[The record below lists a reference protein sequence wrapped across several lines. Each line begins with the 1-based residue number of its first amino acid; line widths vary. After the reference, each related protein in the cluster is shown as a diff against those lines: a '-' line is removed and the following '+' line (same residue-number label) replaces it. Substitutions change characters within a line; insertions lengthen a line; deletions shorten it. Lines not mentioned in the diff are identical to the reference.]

1 MAPGKTFM
9 FDNVLGQEQVVARLK
24 QDVRTDSLPSSLL
37 LYGDRFTG
45 KQTAALELA
54 RVLLCEEGSAAWN
67 CGCPSC
73 GMNRRLQHPGMVL
86 IGPHQFTDEIEAC
99 ADVYLRQQRKAGAYL
114 FIRALEKCVRR
125 FDPNAF
131 EGSDS
136 KEKKVRD
143 LISAIEEGLRIFDPD
158 SVKPEEVV
166 LRKEVEK
173 TVEKAAALAEEYP
186 KDNIPIAAV
195 RNISGWVHTTG
206 ASNRK
211 VIIIENC
218 ERMVDGSRNAL
229 LKILEEPPKGVYFIC
244 ITTRKGLIIPTILS
258 RLRQYH
264 FPKRTA
270 EEEKSVLS
278 NIFGE
283 TTGEYADLESFF
295 LAWQHIKTD
304 DLRASASQF
313 IQCIESG
320 ELEYFPVLRQIAD
333 TVKDKNSAFYFFR
346 FLTDLLRE
354 EYRGGPEIP
363 PEKTARGEEWNRE
376 IQQCLTG
383 INLYNQKPPL
393 KIEELFFTMRR
404 DT

>member
-1 MAPGKTFM
+1 M
-9 FDNVLGQEQVVARLK
+9 FENVLGQENVVAQLK
-24 QDVRTDSLPSSLL
+24 QDISGDSLPTSLL

-54 RVLLCEEGSAAWN
+54 RVLLCEAGSAEWN

-73 GMNRRLQHPGMVL
+73 GLNRRLQHTGMVL
-86 IGPHQFTDEIEAC
+86 VGPHRFTDEIKAC

-158 SVKPEEVV
+158 SPKPEEEV

-173 TVEKAAALAEEYP
+173 TVEKTAALAEEYP

-195 RNISGWVHTTG
+195 RNISSWVHTTG

-218 ERMVDGSRNAL
+218 ERMVDSSRNAL

-270 EEEKSVLS
+270 EEEQKVLGS
-278 NIFGE
+278 IFGE
-283 TTGEYADLESFF
+283 TTGEYPDLESFF
-295 LAWQHIKTD
+295 LAWQQIKTE
-304 DLRASASQF
+304 DLRMSAAQF
-313 IQCIESG
+313 IQGIESG
-320 ELEYFPVLRQIAD
+320 EPEYIPVLRQIAD

-346 FLTDLLRE
+346 FLTDLLQE
-354 EYRGGPEIP
+354 KYRSGPDIP
-363 PEKTARGEEWNRE
+363 PEKTARGEEWNGE
-376 IQQCLTG
+376 IQQCLSG
-383 INLYNQKPPL
+383 INLYNQKPSS

-404 DT
+404 VE